1 MKNLRI
7 PLMMAAVF
15 SLVSCGST
23 KKAVKAVNTP
33 AVNTPMLQDVPAK
46 DVDVSVEVI
55 REIYEPIEEQAKP
68 NPIKLVS
75 FVNVEDLLDLKGG
88 MSMQEVTTKLGQ
100 KPFNIISSQNDG
112 YTLVNYKYKKV
123 HVILNDQNENQIGAK
138 GQKEY
143 GSKIDDA
150 YLVFNRDGKLEL
162 VISKE
167 AYEGAAGSNPS
178 GPAADLLKAHR
189 NLYNPTKNDGKLM
202 IRL

>member
-1 MKNLRI
+1 
-7 PLMMAAVF
+7 MMAIVF
-15 SLVSCGST
+15 SLVSCGSV
-23 KKAVKAVNTP
+23 KKAVESVSVP
-33 AVNTPMLQDVPAK
+33 SLQQVPAR
-46 DVDVSVEVI
+46 DVNVSVEVT
-55 REIYEPIEEQAKP
+55 REIYEPIGEKDKP
-68 NPIKLVS
+68 NPIKLVP

-88 MSMQEVTTKLGQ
+88 MSMQEVITKLGQ
-100 KPFNIISSQNDG
+100 KPFNIIAAQNDG

-143 GSKIDDA
+143 GSKIEDA

-167 AYEGAAGSNPS
+167 AYEGAASNSPS